1 MSAGFAAATRSEIM
15 SSKSRKSMAWTVVLI
30 LLGVAALFGGAKWLS
45 LLIPAAMFV
54 WFAAKP
60 SLRTGRN

>member
-1 MSAGFAAATRSEIM
+1 M
-15 SSKSRKSMAWTVVLI
+15 SSNSKKSMVWTIILIVL
-30 LLGVAALFGGAKWLS
+30 GMAALFSGAKWLS